1 MALTEGQVIGRYKI
15 VSQIGFGGM
24 ATVYKAYHARLDR
37 FVAIK
42 MMHAA
47 FQEDQ
52 NFHAR
57 FEREAQIVA
66 RLEHPHIIPIYDFA
80 ELEGQP
86 YLVMKY
92 VEGRTLKAAL
102 YQKALPLAEIV
113 RIMSALAVALDY
125 AHGQG
130 VLHRDIK
137 PSNIIL
143 SVPADETQLPTPYLT
158 DFGLARMA
166 QLGDSTLSSDMLLGT
181 PHYISPEQA
190 MGSRELTPRTDL
202 YSFAVVLY
210 ELLVGRVPFMSDT
223 PFAVVHSH
231 IYSPLPKPSTVHA
244 EITPAVDAVLLKA
257 LAKDPEERYQTAI
270 EMINAFS
277 AALAESNMPELD
289 PNRIYSAMQNTA
301 SEVVTPPTR
310 EEPNTGKIRS
320 RLSAPTNTPPVET
333 GETPVTQYVFADHS
347 DPEMTVPPTALP
359 RADQEVSQAA
369 NKPQAANKQTFDPDA
384 LGATAGKFIGEAAA
398 NIAVHTARFANS
410 AINEAKR
417 NIKDADIQIR
427 INEES
432 PDQRKR
438 KNQSQY
444 ANAWDDVK
452 GVWND
457 IKSGNIDTKEIGE
470 ELKAIFTDD
479 GEIASID
486 IENEEAIRKRLKKQN
501 EERIGFFAHAA
512 IYTVIIFGMFGS
524 QFISPG
530 EDFFWPM
537 IPALAWGAGLAAHG
551 LETYFNTGERER
563 RRIRAVNNEYHL
575 LYGENWRRVSKK
587 ELKKVRN
594 RVLEPF
600 KQRHEFMQHAV
611 VFVLINL
618 MLLYINF
625 STTQDFPWALIP
637 MAGWGIGLGAH
648 FFETFVSHKPG
659 KSLENAVER
668 ERALLANEKFK
679 NDRKY
684 KNDEYITDD
693 RDFDAAEV
701 EVRLTDDGEFTD
713 STIQQMESSQRNRR
727 RQ

>member
-113 RIMSALAVALDY
+113 RVMSALAAALDY

-143 SVPADETQLPTPYLT
+143 TNPADETQLPTPYLT

-166 QLGDSTLSSDMLLGT
+166 QLSDSTLSSDMLLGT

-190 MGSRELTPRTDL
+190 MGSRELSPRTDL

-231 IYSPLPKPSTVHA
+231 IYSPLPKPSTINA
-244 EITPAVDAVLLKA
+244 GITPAVDTVLLKA
-257 LAKDPEERYQTAI
+257 LAKDPEDRYQNAI

-289 PNRIYSAMQNTA
+289 PNRIYTAMQSA
-301 SEVVTPPTR
+301 AFEVSTPPTR

-320 RLSAPTNTPPVET
+320 RLSAPPNTPPVET
-333 GETPVTQYVFADHS
+333 GETPVTQPIFADHS
-347 DPEMTVPPTALP
+347 DPEMTVPPVPLP
-359 RADQEVSQAA
+359 RADQEVSHAA
-369 NKPQAANKQTFDPDA
+369 DRPHAAPKPTFDPDA
-384 LGATAGKFIGEAAA
+384 LGATAGKFIGETAA

-427 INEES
+427 INDES
-432 PDQRKR
+432 FHERKR
-438 KNQSQY
+438 KNQPQY
-444 ANAWDDVK
+444 ANAWDEVK
-452 GVWND
+452 GMWGD
-457 IKSGNIDTKEIGE
+457 LKSGNLDTKEIGE

-501 EERIGFFAHAA
+501 EERIGFFIHAA
-512 IYTVIIFGMFGS
+512 VYTVIVIGMFGS
-524 QFISPG
+524 QLISRG
-530 EDFFWPM
+530 DDFFWPV
-537 IPALAWGAGLAAHG
+537 IPMLAWGAGLAAHG

-563 RRIRAVNNEYHL
+563 RRIRAVNNEYQR

-594 RVLEPF
+594 RVLAPF
-600 KQRHEFMQHAV
+600 KKRHEFWQHAA

-618 MLLYINF
+618 MLVYINL
-625 STTQDFPWALIP
+625 STSNEFMWSLIP
-637 MAGWGIGLGAH
+637 IAGWSIGLGAH
-648 FFETFVSHKPG
+648 FFETFASNKPN
-659 KSLENAVER
+659 KSLEDAVER

-684 KNDEYITDD
+684 KNDEYYDD
-693 RDFDAAEV
+693 DHAFNADEI

-727 RQ
+727 RK